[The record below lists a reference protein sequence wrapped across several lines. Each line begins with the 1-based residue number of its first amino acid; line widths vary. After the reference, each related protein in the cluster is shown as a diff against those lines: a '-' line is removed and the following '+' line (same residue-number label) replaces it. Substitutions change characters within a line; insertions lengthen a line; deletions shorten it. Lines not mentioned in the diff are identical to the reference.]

1 MQGNTAPFCSFA
13 RWNYFFLY
21 DGSKVKGEGD
31 LTRAGICYFYPSQT
45 LLDQQELLC
54 GQIAGAVHCISDI
67 SGSPP
72 ALIRLRKLKFAIK
85 ADGDFLWA
93 LGCAVELPDVSCKQL
108 LDQLIGFFNFYNG
121 PVSLAYE
128 SRSREALSEE
138 WDTFIDQILRNTGDL
153 HRIFNSLWNLDRTKV
168 TRLLGVGPELYRL
181 ADWARALS

>member
-1 MQGNTAPFCSFA
+1 MEGNTAPFCSLA

-31 LTRAGICYFYPSQT
+31 PTRAGICYFYPSQT

-85 ADGDFLWA
+85 VDGDFLW
-93 LGCAVELPDVSCKQL
+93 
-108 LDQLIGFFNFYNG
+108 
-121 PVSLAYE
+121 VSLTR
-128 SRSREALSEE
+128 RS
-138 WDTFIDQILRNTGDL
+138 
-153 HRIFNSLWNLDRTKV
+153 SLMSSVLPPPLPQVTTVLNLATVD
-168 TRLLGVGPELYRL
+168 
-181 ADWARALS
+181 

>member
-1 MQGNTAPFCSFA
+1 MATSTLPETKSASW
-13 RWNYFFLY
+13 WNYFFLY

-31 LTRAGICYFYPSQT
+31 PTRAGICYFYPSQT

-85 ADGDFLWA
+85 VDGDFLWA

-108 LDQLIGFFNFYNG
+108 LDQLIGLFHFYNG

-128 SRSREALSEE
+128 
-138 WDTFIDQILRNTGDL
+138 
-153 HRIFNSLWNLDRTKV
+153 V
-168 TRLLGVGPELYRL
+168 
-181 ADWARALS
+181 